1 MTSRAGGGLSP
12 ERGDFTRGFVT
23 TPIHPDSW
31 FDRAMARGKG
41 HMPNGRRRW
50 SAVCLSALIFAAVG
64 LAGAG
69 EARGQSA
76 SKPKPAKKGGQGNP
90 GNQGTPPEPTL
101 PTAKPPLP
109 TPTTGPSAFAAA
121 NRAYKEGR
129 FDQAIPLYEA
139 LVATGVQH
147 EDLFYNL
154 GNAYFRAGRLGPAIY
169 QYERA
174 LRIDPGHQDAAY
186 NLEIARQVV
195 AERVVD
201 RLKGAESDPWWVKLA
216 TFFSVSQLTV
226 GFLIFDLLLFA
237 TLIAL
242 RFLSIGFARTAL
254 IATTAFVGLVLVGS
268 LVLLRVQVY
277 VHAEIH
283 QAIVTADQVVMRE
296 GADARSAERGKLHPG
311 VRVRL
316 RGQEPGWLRIQLAN
330 GMEGWVPDSALGRL

>member
-1 MTSRAGGGLSP
+1 MWLSSRDQRL
-12 ERGDFTRGFVT
+12 RR
-23 TPIHPDSW
+23 
-31 FDRAMARGKG
+31 DREHSSRQPPVARRLLVVLLTAMA
-41 HMPNGRRRW
+41 
-50 SAVCLSALIFAAVG
+50 LVG
-64 LAGAG
+64 GG
-69 EARGQSA
+69 EARAQQA
-76 SKPKPAKKGGQGNP
+76 Q
-90 GNQGTPPEPTL
+90 
-101 PTAKPPLP
+101 KPPLSKPNQSTKRAEP
-109 TPTTGPSAFAAA
+109 TSGPSAFAAA

-129 FDQAIPLYEA
+129 YDQAIPLYEA

-147 EDLFYNL
+147 EELFYNL

-174 LRIDPGHQDAAY
+174 LRLDPGHHDAAY
-186 NLEIARQVV
+186 NLAIARQVV

-226 GFLIFDLLLFA
+226 GFLLLDLLLFA
-237 TLIAL
+237 GLIAL

-254 IATTAFVGLVLVGS
+254 IATAAFVGLAMVGS

-277 VHAEIH
+277 VHAEVH
-283 QAIVTADQVVMRE
+283 QAIVTADQVIMRE
-296 GADARSAERGKLHPG
+296 GADPRSAERGKLHPG

-330 GMEGWVPDSALGRL
+330 GMEGWVPDSAVGRL